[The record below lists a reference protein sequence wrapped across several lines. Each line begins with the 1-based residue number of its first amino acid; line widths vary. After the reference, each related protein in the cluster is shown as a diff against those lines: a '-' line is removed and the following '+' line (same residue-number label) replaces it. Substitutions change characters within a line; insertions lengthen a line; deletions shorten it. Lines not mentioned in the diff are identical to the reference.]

1 MANSNYEDFDDP
13 SELGPTRAAKVK
25 TAISTVIGAF
35 VALAILLTLGVWFY
49 RLGVRDAQNVPI
61 IRAAAEP
68 AKTRPADPGGVVIP
82 HQDVTSYEVAE
93 ASTASAGAA
102 IIAPPPPE
110 PRSEDVAMGELQAQ
124 PAVRPSARPA
134 DAVSAVPIVA
144 EVEEAPQQ
152 ERVTA
157 LSPEP
162 AAVPQAPQR
171 PAATVETI
179 AETVAETVVE
189 TDTETEEPAPET
201 ASQTPGPVEEEE
213 PRTIAE
219 QNAGAIAPRASPVAP
234 KRPRNLLG
242 RVETAAQQAQQ
253 DVVDLAGRA
262 ASSRFQIQLAA
273 DPDEITVRQLWKRI
287 RDANT
292 DVLRDRALAVQTT
305 LSGGTTYYRL
315 RVGPFGSR
323 SEAASVCQA
332 LKSRGQDCIVARNG

>member
-1 MANSNYEDFDDP
+1 
-13 SELGPTRAAKVK
+13 
-25 TAISTVIGAF
+25 
-35 VALAILLTLGVWFY
+35 
-49 RLGVRDAQNVPI
+49 
-61 IRAAAEP
+61 
-68 AKTRPADPGGVVIP
+68 
-82 HQDVTSYEVAE
+82 YEVAE

-134 DAVSAVPIVA
+134 DAVSPVPIVA

-152 ERVTA
+152 ERVAA

-162 AAVPQAPQR
+162 ATVPQAPQR
-171 PAATVETI
+171 PVATVETI
-179 AETVAETVVE
+179 AETVAET
-189 TDTETEEPAPET
+189 DAETEEPAPET
-201 ASQTPGPVEEEE
+201 ASQTPEPVEEEE

-234 KRPRNLLG
+234 KRPKNLLA